1 MSNLDLSKFL
11 STVGQDLSKL
21 LTATGVDTV
30 FLRELFTGKKTFF
43 LPSAASFASLP
54 ASATGTDVIQTLKY
68 HTVEGLFPAASIPAG
83 TTPVAT
89 VLGPEVKVNKDAKGV
104 SVDGA
109 SNRVNVVTPDQY
121 RFGNLV
127 VHGVDGFL
135 KIPVAPAPVPNPMP
149 MPVPT
154 PAPMP
159 APVPGQGGLSGIISS
174 ALAAAGLNRAVN
186 ADGTP
191 SNLTVLPVVFA
202 GAPASAATSGGMG
215 WFFWLVIIVLIVL
228 VLWFMYKKGRESGK
242 W

>member
-43 LPSAASFASLP
+43 LPSAAAFASLP
-54 ASATGTDVIQTLKY
+54 ANATGTDVIQTLKY

-109 SNRVNVVTPDQY
+109 SNRVNVVAPDQY

-135 KIPVAPAPVPNPMP
+135 RMQMPVPTPVPTPNPMP
-149 MPVPT
+149 LPVPT
-154 PAPMP
+154 PAPM
-159 APVPGQGGLSGIISS
+159 PGQGGLSGIISS
-174 ALAAAGLNRAVN
+174 ALAAAGLNRAIN

-202 GAPASAATSGGMG
+202 G
-215 WFFWLVIIVLIVL
+215 
-228 VLWFMYKKGRESGK
+228 GK
-242 W
+242 SVV